1 MELYEVSKSG
11 KSVNKFI
18 FNSNEKMMEYKK
30 VRGNSINLYQF
41 ETGDYALF
49 NRIRE
54 LNSIPLCEFSDNK
67 SVDVHSRLGN
77 FDMKEIIKYS
87 EAKRLSPMYYY
98 SLAERTELEDLWLQ
112 YLEGT
117 YQSSN
122 LLDVYLGEEESKMT
136 HCNHLLLPKKYH
148 TLYPPMLDD
157 TVLTPR
163 AENAR
168 PVYTMK
174 NILDLPEELYVLELL
189 EHARYQKI
197 LDLSLDI
204 SQEVLSCYD
213 WVAQD
218 LYKIDILKDESM
230 CEIASTLDAQKS
242 MLKSIRQNAPWK
254 MKK

>member
-1 MELYEVSKSG
+1 
-11 KSVNKFI
+11 
-18 FNSNEKMMEYKK
+18 
-30 VRGNSINLYQF
+30 
-41 ETGDYALF
+41 
-49 NRIRE
+49 
-54 LNSIPLCEFSDNK
+54 
-67 SVDVHSRLGN
+67 
-77 FDMKEIIKYS
+77 
-87 EAKRLSPMYYY
+87 
-98 SLAERTELEDLWLQ
+98 
-112 YLEGT
+112 
-117 YQSSN
+117 
-122 LLDVYLGEEESKMT
+122 
-136 HCNHLLLPKKYH
+136 
-148 TLYPPMLDD
+148 MLDD

-174 NILDLPEELYVLELL
+174 NILDLPEELYVVELL